1 MVSVYVQEPTYSI
14 KLLKGKNNF
23 RELKKKKTQKE
34 GKKEKNEK
42 KTFTQ

>member
-23 RELKKKKTQKE
+23 RELKKKTQKE